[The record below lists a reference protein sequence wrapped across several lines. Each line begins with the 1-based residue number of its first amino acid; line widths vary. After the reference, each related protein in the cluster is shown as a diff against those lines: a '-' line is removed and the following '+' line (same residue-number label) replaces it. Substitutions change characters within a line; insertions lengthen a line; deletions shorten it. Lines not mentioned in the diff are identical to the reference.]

1 MHAWNA
7 VNLPSNG
14 NTPGNGGSDSPSCM
28 GVVYNDTRIVLQTQC
43 LVAQSGT
50 VNVHATRNTSHQR
63 KPEGRVTMVSAIVLL
78 NTERNK
84 IKQVAEQL
92 TELAGVSEVYS
103 VAGRYDL
110 VAILRVP
117 NSEAMADLVTEHMLK
132 VEGITDSETMIAFK
146 TYSRHDLEAMF
157 SIGFEA
163 E

>member
-1 MHAWNA
+1 
-7 VNLPSNG
+7 
-14 NTPGNGGSDSPSCM
+14 
-28 GVVYNDTRIVLQTQC
+28 
-43 LVAQSGT
+43 
-50 VNVHATRNTSHQR
+50 
-63 KPEGRVTMVSAIVLL
+63 MVSAIVLL
-78 NTERNK
+78 NTERDK
-84 IKQVAEQL
+84 VKHVAEQL
-92 TELAGVSEVYS
+92 TDLAGVSEVYS